1 VFLVRQ
7 GAIRHKQALRDG
19 RTPTQIG
26 TGLMAVKYKIERAM
40 RAISKLR
47 RMNSLVAVL
56 AAAVFVSG
64 AQPARSVEDG
74 QPAEKGNA
82 CQPSGFRVV
91 LDVGHTARVPG
102 ADSARG
108 APEYIFNLQLADTI
122 KQTLVTAG
130 FSKTIRLITARAPW
144 AGLLE
149 RAARANELRADLFIA
164 IHHDSVPDNLIEKWE
179 YNGQKHLFSDRFRG
193 YSIFIS
199 DANADRK
206 GSLAFG
212 HLLGR
217 ELQARAMH
225 YTSHYTLPLMGR
237 HRHQLVDAEAGVYR
251 YDQLL
256 VLRNTLM
263 PAVLLEAG
271 SIVNRTEELELATP
285 ERRALISAAVVAAV
299 EEFCAA
305 QTIAHQAPSPRMPG
319 TPAGAKPAASH
330 R

>member
-1 VFLVRQ
+1 
-7 GAIRHKQALRDG
+7 
-19 RTPTQIG
+19 
-26 TGLMAVKYKIERAM
+26 
-40 RAISKLR
+40 
-47 RMNSLVAVL
+47 MNSALAVL
-56 AAAVFVSG
+56 AVVLVSG
-64 AQPARSVEDG
+64 AQPARSVENG
-74 QPAEKGNA
+74 PAAEKGDA
-82 CQPSGFRVV
+82 CQHSGFRVV
-91 LDVGHTARVPG
+91 LDVGHTARIPG

-108 APEYIFNLQLADTI
+108 VPEYTFNLELADTI
-122 KQTLVTAG
+122 KQALVAAG

-149 RAARANELRADLFIA
+149 RAAHANELRADLFIA

-179 YNGQKHLFSDRFRG
+179 YNGETHRFSDRFRG

-217 ELQARAMH
+217 ELQARGMH
-225 YTSHYTLPLMGR
+225 YTPHYTLPLMGR

-251 YDQLL
+251 YDQLV

-271 SIVNRTEELELATP
+271 SIVNRKEELELATP
-285 ERRALISAAVVAAV
+285 ERRALIGAAVVAAV
-299 EEFCAA
+299 EEFCADRA
-305 QTIAHQAPSPRMPG
+305 EAKHSQPPAPGIVSKAAGPRRG
-319 TPAGAKPAASH
+319 TLSH
-330 R
+330 

>member
-1 VFLVRQ
+1 
-7 GAIRHKQALRDG
+7 
-19 RTPTQIG
+19 
-26 TGLMAVKYKIERAM
+26 M

-47 RMNSLVAVL
+47 RTNLVIAALATAVL
-56 AAAVFVSG
+56 VSG
-64 AQPARSVEDG
+64 GQPAHSVEDG
-74 QPAEKGNA
+74 PPAEKSNA

-108 APEYIFNLQLADTI
+108 VPEYTFNLQLADTV
-122 KQTLVTAG
+122 KQGLIAAG
-130 FSKTIRLITARAPW
+130 FSKTVRLITATAPW
-144 AGLLE
+144 TGLFE
-149 RAARANELRADLFIA
+149 RAARTNELHADLFIA
-164 IHHDSVPDNLIEKWE
+164 IHHDSVPDNLMEKWE
-179 YNGQKHLFSDRFRG
+179 YNGEKHRFSDRFRG

-217 ELQARAMH
+217 ELQARGMH

-251 YDQLL
+251 YDQLV
-256 VLRNTLM
+256 VLRSTLM

-271 SIVNRTEELELATP
+271 SIVNRKEELELATA
-285 ERRALISAAVVAAV
+285 ERRTQISAAVVAAV

-305 QTIAHQAPSPRMPG
+305 RAEVKPSQAPAPG
-319 TPAGAKPAASH
+319 TVSKPTRPRPDTLSH
-330 R
+330 

>member
-1 VFLVRQ
+1 
-7 GAIRHKQALRDG
+7 
-19 RTPTQIG
+19 
-26 TGLMAVKYKIERAM
+26 MRAM
-40 RAISKLR
+40 SKLQR
-47 RMNSLVAVL
+47 TNSVVAVL
-56 AAAVFVSG
+56 AAFLVSG

-74 QPAEKGNA
+74 PPAEKGNA

-91 LDVGHTARVPG
+91 LDVGHTAGVPG
-102 ADSARG
+102 AESAHG
-108 APEYIFNLQLADTI
+108 VPEYTFNLQLADTI
-122 KQTLVTAG
+122 KQALVTAG
-130 FSKTIRLITARAPW
+130 FSKTVRLITARAPW

-149 RAARANELRADLFIA
+149 RAAHANELRAGLFIA

-179 YNGQKHLFSDRFRG
+179 YNGEKHLFSDRFRG

-199 DANADRK
+199 DVNADRK

-217 ELQARAMH
+217 ELQARGMH

-237 HRHQLVDAEAGVYR
+237 HGHQLVDAESGVYR
-251 YDQLL
+251 YDQLV
-256 VLRNTLM
+256 VLRSTLM

-271 SIVNRTEELELATP
+271 SIVNRKEELELATP
-285 ERRALISAAVVAAV
+285 ERRTQISAAVVAAV

-305 QTIAHQAPSPRMPG
+305 RTTAHQAPAPHTPA